1 MRISPA
7 EARHAETVHY
17 KEVPLG
23 IRASALRGDDVS
35 ADDSCAYLGNGSKIS
50 GKLLFEEA
58 VRIDG
63 QVDGEISDND
73 LVVIGYD
80 AIVTAPLKAV
90 SVVIARKMSGDIQAS
105 KLIEIHPTAKV
116 FGNLATPVLVVHDGA
131 LFEGHCTMHIEAQV
145 DRKVPPVTAKA
156 SIIVRQAQL
165 QVTGRMPFN
174 QSFAHTETFGKV
186 TDAPM

>member
-156 SIIVRQAQL
+156 
-165 QVTGRMPFN
+165 
-174 QSFAHTETFGKV
+174 
-186 TDAPM
+186 